1 MVEKRYGLRYRKK
14 GKFVTKGTSGAKR
27 EYYKKVK
34 KGGFRKASVIKNIKS
49 FIKREEVRRLKIE
62 AASRIQAKFGI
73 QQAREGI
80 NALRIRGRA
89 ILRDYGAGS
98 VDGFPTTIFRTNCI
112 DITKNFDLP
121 SYAAKKW
128 EELSKRIRFKGSN
141 ISIRYQVIMN
151 DPVSGETLEFWTP
164 IDIID
169 SISQAYGKAN
179 YRIQQE
185 LFRTG
190 FFEFDTDL
198 SNIRLRRR
206 FDNKKLMVCVVI
218 EYEVIAKEKR
228 KRR

>member
-1 MVEKRYGLRYRKK
+1 M
-14 GKFVTKGTSGAKR
+14 
-27 EYYKKVK
+27 
-34 KGGFRKASVIKNIKS
+34 IWI
-49 FIKREEVRRLKIE
+49 
-62 AASRIQAKFGI
+62 
-73 QQAREGI
+73 
-80 NALRIRGRA
+80 
-89 ILRDYGAGS
+89 
-98 VDGFPTTIFRTNCI
+98 
-112 DITKNFDLP
+112 NFDLP